1 MEAGMGVQCVLEY
14 LFPTVIGD
22 LLNKMSPA
30 LIKTSP
36 SYFVQRNSQ
45 FVLHFRARSSD
56 QTCFPFKQLSDVSY
70 DNVIHKGTN

>member
-1 MEAGMGVQCVLEY
+1 MGVQCVLEY

-36 SYFVQRNSQ
+36 SYCFVQRNS
-45 FVLHFRARSSD
+45 
-56 QTCFPFKQLSDVSY
+56 
-70 DNVIHKGTN
+70 

>member
-30 LIKTSP
+30 LIINLKK
-36 SYFVQRNSQ
+36 R
-45 FVLHFRARSSD
+45 
-56 QTCFPFKQLSDVSY
+56 K
-70 DNVIHKGTN
+70 KK